1 MRCGKR
7 RRQEV
12 QTMHYASFG
21 LLVSF
26 FFLLARNTNIYLQ
39 LDYVYGMGTTMTMTT
54 MNARHNTM
62 TTPRRRMGGW
72 RHDTGTT
79 NGRVGDTW
87 MMNGRIGD
95 TKMTN
100 GGWRRVASPA
110 LGMFIFF
117 SFLLY

>member
-1 MRCGKR
+1 
-7 RRQEV
+7 
-12 QTMHYASFG
+12 MHYASFG

-39 LDYVYGMGTTMTMTT
+39 LDYVYGTGTTTTTTT
-54 MNARHNTM
+54 MNGRHNT
-62 TTPRRRMGGW
+62 TPTPRRRMGGW
-72 RHDTGTT
+72 RRDTGTT
-79 NGRVGDTW
+79 NGRVGDTRTT
-87 MMNGRIGD
+87 NGRVGD

-100 GGWRRVASPA
+100 GGWRRDASPA